1 MGEKS
6 KSSGELGERYVSD
19 FLNLIGWTNHQEN
32 LSIECF
38 ESGKHNINNTKKGK
52 TSHGIDNLYTYI
64 SPMNTSALIHSIV
77 SVKHTQDKYPS
88 SPNSKFKEHIKDL
101 AYTIECYPESEQV
114 VINRDSYQ
122 VENEEII
129 GLLFWLSSGSD
140 KSYSVIN
147 DLKNPILSN
156 DLQFNRIHIIDND
169 RIEYI
174 HNSIELIKTKYKD
187 YDYSFYYFETPT
199 NITDAKKKSSG
210 KILPIEMLN
219 SDIQIF
225 KLEKDKEVIL
235 TLVIKNEFHIDSLKR
250 ILGLAQRLSNNLA
263 SSIRIYFKNFE
274 HEVQENKNIINQV
287 KQQFK
292 DKNFIRHTYIFGYNI
307 GFKDIEK
314 EIKVSSEKINDTLD
328 DKEYDSGSMLPFG
341 EHLRA
346 MLSSSLISKAQLN
359 NLLKNKG
366 IYLNNPSK
374 ENMIPVLSSLLL
386 TPQEFEILKEHQ
398 KNKEDKEKRQEAR
411 IKTINKQTAQ
421 DLKKHLKSF
430 NLTKLDKN
438 KFRNYEYINPNIN
451 FILDKEKQLLT
462 AKYKIKRKQNN
473 KSWHEQIDIFEGK
486 VIIDCSKNDLEIIT
500 KNISTAKETLNINRL
515 ILNQLKEQLK
525 EAKIISKTAQE
536 EKILMND
543 MTNEEILQFLL
554 SFTNN
559 KNLENLEFNDI
570 ISIDIEIDEK
580 VTLPND
586 SQIKWMEEKINKLK
600 LDGKKIEDIDI
611 LTKSENHKYLK
622 CWGLV
627 ASFSFNNVTA
637 GEGNVKIDFRFNPNN
652 KNEFFIQI
660 NKIEYDKK
668 VYSYQAIEDMI
679 FADIDNIKF
688 AKHKEIM
695 EKKDV

>member
-6 KSSGELGERYVSD
+6 KSSGELGEKYVSD
-19 FLNLIGWTNHQEN
+19 FLNLIGWTNHQKN

-38 ESGKHNINNTKKGK
+38 KPEKHNINNAKKGK
-52 TSHGIDNLYTYI
+52 ISHGIDNLYTYI
-64 SPMNTSALIHSIV
+64 SPMNTSTLIHSIV
-77 SVKHTQDKYPS
+77 SVKHTQNKYPS

-101 AYTIECYPESEQV
+101 AYTIECYAESEQV
-114 VINRDSYQ
+114 VINRDNYQ

-140 KSYSVIN
+140 KSYSIIN
-147 DLKNPILSN
+147 DLKNPILSD

-219 SDIQIF
+219 SDIQVF

-263 SSIRIYFKNFE
+263 SSIHIYFKNFE

-292 DKNFIRHTYIFGYNI
+292 DKSFIKHTYIFGYNI

-314 EIKVSSEKINDTLD
+314 EIKVSYEKINDTLE

-341 EHLRA
+341 EHLRSL
-346 MLSSSLISKAQLN
+346 LSSSLISKAQLN

-430 NLTKLDKN
+430 NLAKLDKN

-451 FILDKEKQLLT
+451 FVLDKEKQLLT

-515 ILNQLKEQLK
+515 ILNQFKEQLK